1 MDKPN
6 VFAPFVGPFRVDGR
20 TIVDRNDD
28 AAVMGNLATS
38 ESESGRVLRAI
49 CFRMNAPDEPRF
61 TVEEILRWLHCPE
74 LNDKGRAS
82 DRLKDPTIGIAAF
95 TARNKE
101 SRP

>member
-6 VFAPFVGPFRVDGR
+6 AFAPFVGPFRVDGR

-49 CFRMNAPDEPRF
+49 CFSMNTPDEPRY
-61 TVEEILRWLHCPE
+61 TVGEIQAYAAYCARNHIH
-74 LNDKGRAS
+74 
-82 DRLKDPTIGIAAF
+82 PTAHINHEIDGIAAF

-101 SRP
+101 SKS